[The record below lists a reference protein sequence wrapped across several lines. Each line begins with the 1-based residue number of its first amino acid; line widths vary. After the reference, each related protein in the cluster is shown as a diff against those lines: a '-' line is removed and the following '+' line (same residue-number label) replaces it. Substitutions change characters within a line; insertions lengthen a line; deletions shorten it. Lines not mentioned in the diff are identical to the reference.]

1 MSPVVFSSDEDVE
14 LAFSKLSAF
23 VTNAIE
29 HVNFKLL
36 QRAAIERARSSKMV
50 QKSGEIVPMVKAAD
64 SFQNLCTL
72 LADTPYWNF
81 LDIRMLEA
89 MATASMI
96 PMAEETIENFKKVFY
111 SLPLSKVAPHFPIY
125 KQPRP
130 NHTLI
135 KEDLQADPSQ
145 LTIGELHKHRFY
157 LETELFQTGQDSLTF
172 YRIVIGSVVIFW
184 QIHIDNIYK
193 VYTSLNK
200 THHHR
205 LVSAASSTLFVD
217 DIEVWQG
224 LPVLWRGQEVEHI
237 GPIEMLP
244 YPVSVQRLLLSS
256 TFHWTAMKTTKE
268 VDTLCQYPE
277 EIYTWL
283 DLYPQCSKMEHWYFG
298 IRRYSD
304 ESLIGAMICVQRCLR
319 VGKKLLTVIHILP
332 FVKASLK
339 QTIWNVLFRETM
351 RRANLSKI
359 SQALLYLKPT
369 IIAPIATITTW
380 SYRFGSS
387 NAVDLPKSAET
398 PGWRRMKSEDISSA
412 LALTN
417 NYASQFEVAQVFQ
430 NEEEFLHYCLCD
442 SLPGFIN
449 TFVIEDPDT
458 GKITDLISYQLAENN
473 GLFTASVVLLVAA
486 KSPARQLVSDIL
498 VSAKHAHA
506 DILITSQFGL
516 PQSIFEDLLLIPKYS
531 SGCWSIYNYRYNE
544 TDEENFF
551 AYQMY

>member
-1 MSPVVFSSDEDVE
+1 MIFSSDEDVE

-23 VTNAIE
+23 VTNSIE
-29 HVNFKLL
+29 HVNFNSL

-50 QKSGEIVPMVKAAD
+50 QKSGEIVPIIKAAD

-96 PMAEETIENFKKVFY
+96 PSAKKTIENFKKVFY
-111 SLPLSKVAPHFPIY
+111 GLPLSKVAPHFPIY

-135 KEDLQADPSQ
+135 KEDLQVDPNQ
-145 LTIGELHKHRFY
+145 MTIGELHKHRFY
-157 LETELFQTGQDSLTF
+157 LETEMFQTGPDSLIF
-172 YRIVIGSVVIFW
+172 YKIIIGSVVIYW

-193 VYTSLNK
+193 VYTSLNE
-200 THHHR
+200 TRHHR
-205 LVSAASSTLFVD
+205 FLSAASSTLLID

-224 LPVLWRGQEVEHI
+224 LPILWRGQVVQHV

-244 YPVSVQRLLLSS
+244 YPVFDKRFPLSS
-256 TFHWTAMKTTKE
+256 SFHWTTLKTTKE
-268 VDTLCQYPE
+268 VATLCQYPE
-277 EIYTWL
+277 EIYAWL
-283 DLYPQCSKMEHWYFG
+283 DLYPQSSKMEHWYFG

-319 VGKKLLTVIHILP
+319 VGKKLLTVSHILP
-332 FVKASLK
+332 FVQDSLK
-339 QTIWNVLFRETM
+339 KQMIWNLLFKEAM

-359 SQALLYLKPT
+359 SHALLYLKPT

-380 SYRFGSS
+380 SYHFRSS
-387 NAVDLPKSAET
+387 IAVDIPKSTKT
-398 PGWRRMKSEDISSA
+398 PGWRRMKSEDVPNA
-412 LALTN
+412 LALTVS
-417 NYASQFEVAQVFQ
+417 YASRFEIAQVFQ
-430 NEEEFLHYCLCD
+430 NKDEFLHYCLCD

-449 TFVIEDPDT
+449 TFVVEDPDT
-458 GKITDLISYQLAENN
+458 GKITDLISYQLTENN
-473 GLFTASVVLLVAA
+473 SLFTASVTLLVAA
-486 KSPARQLVSDIL
+486 KSPARQLVIDAL
-498 VSAKHAHA
+498 VSAKHAQA

-516 PQSIFEDLLLIPKYS
+516 PQSVFEDLLLIPKYN